1 MDCEV
6 CPHALKTLLLG
17 IGDSGKV
24 RKIKVPRL
32 IVAVWSKGDV
42 AKLIAAVPKAIFPL
56 DDSMRA
62 LHRRHYSRTMIMA
75 AWYTGLSVADLVPV
89 DQSHVDATRHF

>member
-1 MDCEV
+1 MKSAR
-6 CPHALKTLLLG
+6 HALKTLLLG

-32 IVAVWSKGDV
+32 IVAVWREGDV

-62 LHRRHYSRTMIMA
+62 LHRRHYWRTMIMA
-75 AWYTGLSVADLVPV
+75 AWYTGLSVADLVHSKRPEPRRRSPV
-89 DQSHVDATRHF
+89 RT